1 MLGTDDAV
9 GFALDLD
16 EDAAKI
22 EASPDLPLFGRTI
35 IAGASASSAE
45 RAVRAMPRI
54 GTGMDQ
60 KMSNVIFILIKLIG
74 FNNCALDIEQF
85 LT

>member
-1 MLGTDDAV
+1 
-9 GFALDLD
+9 
-16 EDAAKI
+16 
-22 EASPDLPLFGRTI
+22 
-35 IAGASASSAE
+35 
-45 RAVRAMPRI
+45 MPRI